1 MDQETLLRSQGYIL
15 EHNMLDSL
23 TGLLEHYE
31 RKKEHGNN
39 AFPAE
44 LESLMRD
51 AENCLSASRVPKR
64 GAGLQWSDVLSMG
77 RPAGMDREEIQGLS
91 ADISAMLASALASG
105 RNCFAIRYSSWGT
118 PAFSIAL
125 EGHTSADTEGIVR
138 SVCGHAQLRPSLAE
152 EPGVGA
158 CRAAA
163 ECRMIFSDTDG
174 REQKLF
180 REKTE
185 NWVDR
190 VASALPGKKYAVEL
204 CFQPVEEKW
213 LQTQLDEAEQLC
225 GWLEAYGEL
234 SWQVS
239 GNVGNGTNKTD
250 SILTEAGRTILGT
263 ERDNASYGMSASMT
277 RTLHRNDARRLAEQ
291 LGYYCA
297 RLNEML
303 RGGACAVSIS
313 VNAENTASLT
323 VIQAVLA
330 GSLGRNGIGLRWMP
344 DNVDTASLLLPV
356 HALDLLVCFPGCE
369 FPGFSILETEEYDLN
384 PGIPEEE
391 GVTAGN
397 LLWRETV
404 LPQKAVIPYREL
416 NRHAF
421 ICGMTGA
428 GKSNTV
434 CHLLTAMQ
442 MPFLVIEPV
451 KGEYRSLCGSLG
463 RRTECFTVD
472 VGRQDRLPVNPLW
485 FPMGSSLQYHI
496 DSIRTII
503 SSAFDLYAAMPNI
516 LEQCLLRTYVNAG
529 WNLVTSR
536 NIYEGKIAEDR
547 LYPTISDLCHEI
559 ELYLN
564 ASDFEGEAKGN
575 YKGALLSRLQ
585 SFTSGAKG
593 ILLDEPV
600 HMPLEKWLKDGVNV
614 IIELDALAD
623 DADKCIV
630 MGTILTQYFQYL
642 KYCTASNAQDGLKH
656 ILVLEEAHHLFAE
669 DSTAEDGSS
678 AKKQLVASLS
688 NLLAEIRAYGEG
700 VLIIDQSPS
709 RISPEVIK
717 NTAVKIIHRVD
728 YGKDIEMLQSALLL
742 REGDRTV
749 SRLRQGQALL
759 RCGAMKKPA
768 MIQVPCC
775 EAKEKFTMNRQLSP
789 EADEQCLVHSIM
801 DTILLSESLR
811 IELAQAGELF
821 VNQALYDELIGI
833 RKAMYLL
840 WAQVQRLLSQHGFQ
854 ELIRSGGRKPL
865 LERLTLYGMKQAVKE
880 LFPEQKYLCE
890 VIMMYLERL
899 TVLETGSVRMGE
911 KEWRILKD
919 FRKIQVH
926 ARLLEFYTC
935 SHDPGLAN
943 LRALCGAVEYLGIL
957 RCMVK
962 ELSGLSEQFS
972 AASQSELPAVEA
984 EKQARKL
991 IREKIKYCFYVEP
1004 DSGIL
1009 EMIESKLLYYFYKK
1023 SEISYV

>member
-1 MDQETLLRSQGYIL
+1 MDQESLLHSQGYIL
-15 EHNMLDSL
+15 EHNMLDRL

-31 RKKEHGNN
+31 RIKDRENN
-39 AFPAE
+39 AFPEE
-44 LESLMRD
+44 LGSLLRD
-51 AENCLSASRVPKR
+51 AEKCLGSYGIPKR
-64 GAGLQWSDVLSMG
+64 EAGLQWSDVLSIG
-77 RPAGMDREEIQGLS
+77 RPAGMDREEAQEFS
-91 ADISAMLASALASG
+91 ADISAVLASALG
-105 RNCFAIRYSSWGT
+105 CGKDCFAIRYSSWHA
-118 PAFSIAL
+118 PVFSIAL
-125 EGHTSADTEGIVR
+125 EGHASAAAEGIVR
-138 SVCGHAQLRPSLAE
+138 SVCGHAELRPSLAE
-152 EPGVGA
+152 ETGA
-158 CRAAA
+158 GASRARA
-163 ECRMIFSDTDG
+163 ECRMIFSDADSS
-174 REQKLF
+174 EQKLF
-180 REKTE
+180 REKAE

-190 VASALPGKKYAVEL
+190 VASALPGKRYSVEL
-204 CFQPVEEKW
+204 HFQPVDGKW
-213 LQTQLDEAEQLC
+213 LQGQLEEAGRLC
-225 GWLEAYGEL
+225 GWLEAYSEL

-250 SILTEAGRTILGT
+250 SLLMEAGRTIVGA

-291 LGYYCA
+291 LSYHCA
-297 RLNEML
+297 RLNQML
-303 RGGACAVSIS
+303 KGGAYAVSLS
-313 VNAENTASLT
+313 ASAEEKAGLA
-323 VIQAVLA
+323 VLQAVLA
-330 GSLGRNGIGLRWMP
+330 GSLGRNGISLRWMSDSGDP
-344 DNVDTASLLLPV
+344 APLLLPV
-356 HALDLLVCFPGCE
+356 HALDLLVCLPGHE
-369 FPGFSILETEEYDLN
+369 FPGFSIHEAEEYDLN
-384 PGIPEEE
+384 PGTPEEE

-397 LLWRETV
+397 MLWCETL
-404 LPQKAVIPYREL
+404 LPQKFVIPYREL

-434 CHLLTAMQ
+434 CHLLTAMK

-451 KGEYRSLCGSLG
+451 KGEYRSLSGSLE
-463 RRTECFTVD
+463 RKTECYTVD
-472 VGRQDRLPVNPLW
+472 VSRQDRLPVNPLW

-559 ELYLN
+559 EIYLN

-600 HMPLEKWLKDGVNV
+600 HMPLEKWLEDGVNV

-642 KYCTASNAQDGLKH
+642 KYCTASNAADGLKH

-669 DSTAEDGSS
+669 DSSAEDGSS

-728 YGKDIEMLQSALLL
+728 YGKDIEMLQNALLL

-749 SRLRQGQALL
+749 SHLRQGQALL

-775 EAKEKFTMNRQLSP
+775 DAKEQFTMSRQFSTG
-789 EADEQCLVHSIM
+789 ADEHCLVHSIM
-801 DTILLSESLR
+801 DTILLSETFQ
-811 IELAQAGELF
+811 IELTQAGGLF
-821 VNQALYDELIGI
+821 VNQALFDELTGI

-840 WAQVQRLLSQHGFQ
+840 WTQVRRLISQHGFQ
-854 ELIRSGGRKPL
+854 ELISSGSRKSL
-865 LERLTLYGMKQAVKE
+865 LGQLTLYGMKRAVKE
-880 LFPEQKYLCE
+880 LYPEQKYLCE
-890 VIMMYLERL
+890 IIVMYLERL
-899 TVLETGSVRMGE
+899 TALEAGAVRMGE

-919 FRKIQVH
+919 YREVQVH
-926 ARLLEFYTC
+926 ARLREFYTC
-935 SHDPGLAN
+935 SHDPGLAK
-943 LRALCGAVEYLGIL
+943 LRAACGPVEYLGIL

-962 ELSGLSEQFS
+962 ELSGLPELFS
-972 AASQSELPAVEA
+972 DSSQPGTLSGEA
-984 EKQARKL
+984 EKQARML
-991 IREKIKYCFYVEP
+991 IREKMKYCFYVEP
-1004 DSGIL
+1004 DHGIL
-1009 EMIESKLLYYFYKK
+1009 DVMESKLLYYFYKK
-1023 SEISYV
+1023 SEKSYA